1 MRPRLIAVLAAALA
15 LPCTAAAQPGRPHV
29 FSELASAE
37 GVLAESGFRADSSV
51 FRDATLLGRLEEETT
66 SYVEVWLEAGR
77 EYLFAG
83 ACAEECGKL
92 DLRLFR
98 IASLDSALGEDTGND
113 TYPTFTVTPAE
124 SGPHLLGVTVGA
136 CRGEPCYYA
145 VRVYRR

>member
-1 MRPRLIAVLAAALA
+1 MRPLLIALAAALA

-29 FSELASAE
+29 FAQLASAE
-37 GVLAESGFRADSSV
+37 GVLAEGGFHADSSV
-51 FRDATLLGRLEEETT
+51 FDDGTLLGRLDERTT

-83 ACAEECGKL
+83 GCAEACGTL

-98 IASLDSALGEDTGND
+98 IESLDAALGEDAGND

-136 CRGEPCYYA
+136 CRDEPCYYA